1 MNTGIISSRYARALL
16 RYAEETG
23 GAERVAIQARQLL
36 EHPEVKSVRLEP
48 ELERFVTLLVRNGRI
63 EDVRL
68 MLRTYVAMYYESK
81 GFKLARLVS
90 AVAAPDLEAR
100 MQAVLEQKFGCKV
113 LLDSSVD
120 PELIGGFTVEI
131 GDYMLDASVKNQIDV
146 IRREFIIQNNRIV

>member
-36 EHPEVKSVRLEP
+36 EHPEVKSVRLES
-48 ELERFVTLLVRNGRI
+48 EIERFVTLLVRNGRI

-68 MLRTYVAMYYESK
+68 MLRTYIAMYYESK
-81 GFKLARLVS
+81 GFKLAHLVT
-90 AVAAPDLEAR
+90 AVPAPGLEAR
-100 MQAVLEQKFGCKV
+100 MQAVLEQKFGCGV
-113 LLDSSVD
+113 LLDSSVN